1 MLNIVA
7 LMGRL
12 VHTPELRKTT
22 SGVSTCTLRIAV
34 DRSYAPAGEERRTD
48 FIDVV
53 TWRQTAEFVCKYF
66 QKGSPITVDGAL
78 RTRQYEDKNGNRRTA
93 VEVVA
98 NSVHFTGERARQD
111 AGPAGYGQAQTASS
125 ALAPATGYGQARPRA
140 GAAQNPNA
148 PRQMDLRESMQ
159 AVSRPAPED
168 DFSIIDDGDGDIP
181 F

>member
-12 VHTPELRKTT
+12 VYTPELRKTT
-22 SGVSTCTLRIAV
+22 SGVSTCTLRVAV

-53 TWRQTAEFVCKYF
+53 TWRQTAEFVCRYF
-66 QKGSPITVDGAL
+66 QKGSLIAVDGAL
-78 RTRQYEDKNGNRRTA
+78 QTRQYEDKNGNKRTA

-111 AGPAGYGQAQTASS
+111 TSPA
-125 ALAPATGYGQARPRA
+125 GYGQARPRA
-140 GAAQNPNA
+140 VAAQNPNA
-148 PRQMDLRESMQ
+148 PRQMDLRESMR